1 MTRSDTPA
9 ETDSGPAGPAEGAP
23 VAFEAAL
30 ERLETVVDR
39 LESGDLELESALAS
53 FEEGVRLT
61 KQCAEQL
68 DAAERRIE
76 VLMKEGDAWVARPFE
91 AEGGPDDPDHPD
103 DDEEEF

>member
-1 MTRSDTPA
+1 VEA
-9 ETDSGPAGPAEGAP
+9 GSGAAGPEEGALVEGAP
-23 VAFEAAL
+23 IAFEAAL

-39 LESGDLELESALAS
+39 LESGDLELESALTS

-76 VLMKEGDAWVARPFE
+76 VLMKEGDAWVARPFDAAGE
-91 AEGGPDDPDHPD
+91 ADDEPAPDAP
-103 DDEEEF
+103 DEEEF